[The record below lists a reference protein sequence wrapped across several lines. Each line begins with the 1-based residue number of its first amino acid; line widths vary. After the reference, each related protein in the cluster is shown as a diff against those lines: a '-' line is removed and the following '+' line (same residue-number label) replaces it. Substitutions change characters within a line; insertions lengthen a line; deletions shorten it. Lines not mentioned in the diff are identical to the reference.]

1 MEITQKYKL
10 ERYDDNVNDMTI
22 LDISLHLLRIIEI
35 IAKIDVSYKHFLMY
49 DFNGFVD
56 YTGYVEDKGDFWY
69 ITLKRNV
76 MINKKKKKYKLYMT
90 KEEITELYTAYML
103 IGDKFKIKDYIDIDL
118 GGAF

>member
-1 MEITQKYKL
+1 MEIIQKYKL

-22 LDISLHLLRIIEI
+22 LDIFLHLLRIIEI

-49 DFNGFVD
+49 AFNGFVD

-69 ITLKRNV
+69 IALKRNV
-76 MINKKKKKYKLYMT
+76 MINHTTQKYKLYMT

-103 IGDKFKIKDYIDIDL
+103 MGDKFKIKDYIDIDL

>member
-1 MEITQKYKL
+1 MEIIQKYKL
-10 ERYDDNVNDMTI
+10 ERYDDNVNVMTI
-22 LDISLHLLRIIEI
+22 LDMPSQLLKIIEI

-49 DFNGFVD
+49 AFNGFVD
-56 YTGYVEDKGDFWY
+56 YTGYVEDKDDFWY

-76 MINKKKKKYKLYMT
+76 LINPATQKYKLYMT

-103 IGDKFKIKDYIDIDL
+103 IGDKFKIKDYIDVDL